1 MVIHFNREPKD
12 DLNASTASTLSLFT
26 SSMASSRG
34 PSQSA
39 RGTWADNFFTA
50 SMLRPE
56 NSLPGGPHVCLCTG
70 MQVHGAAPEKIGV
83 VKSCLSCFLN
93 GGQLYRFEYGE

>member
-12 DLNASTASTLSLFT
+12 DLDAGTASTLSLFT
-26 SSMASSRG
+26 SSMASSAVQ
-34 PSQSA
+34 SKSA

-50 SMLRPE
+50 SFLRPE
-56 NSLPGGPHVCLCTG
+56 NSLPGGPLVCLCTG
-70 MQVHGAAPEKIGV
+70 MEVHGADPSKIGV
-83 VKSCLSCFLN
+83 VKSCLGCFLN